1 MSHYC
6 DRFSCPE
13 WNHGQCFG
21 GGCKWNPAPVEN
33 DPPETEDDEEAESEE
48 EEGSEE

>member
-13 WNHGQCFG
+13 YNHGQCFG
-21 GGCKWNPAPVEN
+21 GGCKWNPAHVDE
-33 DPPETEDDEEAESEE
+33 PETTDDEEAEEE
-48 EEGSEE
+48 EEGGDE